1 MWSLINLPSF
11 FNIPIIKSLG
21 YHSYNHYSKLYT
33 MLNVRVKIEWEMEVA
48 NQVIKLFIPN
58 TCE

>member
-1 MWSLINLPSF
+1 MWSLINLPF
-11 FNIPIIKSLG
+11 FLNFPIIKSPLF
-21 YHSYNHYSKLYT
+21 SKLYT